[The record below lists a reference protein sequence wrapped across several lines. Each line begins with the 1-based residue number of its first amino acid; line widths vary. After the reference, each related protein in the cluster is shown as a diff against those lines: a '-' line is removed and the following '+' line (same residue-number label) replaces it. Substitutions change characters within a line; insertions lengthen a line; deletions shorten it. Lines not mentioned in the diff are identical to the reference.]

1 MTAKVFITTYSLYS
15 QGRQFESDQTGFW
28 LNCADYDLDEL
39 TDNFNLVDPVCNND
53 HEFMFTD
60 FEGFPDSLY
69 SESGIDFETIVK
81 WEYLES
87 EQQIIVEVL
96 LDNNYVSDISEAIE
110 KCEECYIFE
119 GDLADYAQEITE
131 SCYDIPGYLV
141 NYINYEKMGNEM
153 LYDGNIIDIN
163 NNQLLIMHF

>member
-1 MTAKVFITTYSLYS
+1 MTAKVFVTTYSLYN
-15 QGRQFESDQTGFW
+15 QGRQFQSDQTGFW

-53 HEFMFTD
+53 HEFMFPG
-60 FEGFPDSLY
+60 FAGFPECLY
-69 SESGIDFETIVK
+69 SESGVDFETIV
-81 WEYLES
+81 
-87 EQQIIVEVL
+87 EVL
-96 LDNNYVSDISEAIE
+96 LNNGFVSDISEAIE

-131 SCYDIPGYLV
+131 SCYDIPEYLV
-141 NYINYEKMGNEM
+141 NYINYEKMGHEM